1 MNNFN
6 FKNNETIKN
15 IRYFIGELDTPAR
28 YLLISG
34 IMLAVSFAAVIIF
47 LLPSAY
53 NLRNASNA
61 VNIEK
66 GNLDYIIKYAEK
78 INAARA
84 SNADGSSGAASMPAA
99 NNKKSGYINSV
110 YSMLN
115 YLKINKND
123 IEKLTGS
130 YSKKEPGGQNGVNGQ
145 NPAKEREDVS
155 IVLRGLSLNEL
166 VDVIYGLSASGYRV
180 KFTSIKIHKN
190 FDDEKLLDLNIT
202 LKRKI
207 NGNIKK

>member
-15 IRYFIGELDTPAR
+15 IRYFTGELDTPAR

-34 IMLAVSFAAVIIF
+34 IMLFVSVAAII
-47 LLPSAY
+47 LLLIPSAS
-53 NLRNASNA
+53 NLRNASIA

-84 SNADGSSGAASMPAA
+84 SNAGGSAGANTPPA
-99 NNKKSGYINSV
+99 NNKKTGYINSV

-130 YSKKEPGGQNGVNGQ
+130 YSKKERAAGNGVKGQ
-145 NPAKEREDVS
+145 NPAKEDEDVS

-166 VDVIYGLSASGYRV
+166 VDVVYGLPASGYPV
-180 KFTSIKIHKN
+180 KFTSIKIHKD
-190 FDDEKLLDLNIT
+190 FDDKKLLDLNVT

-207 NGNIKK
+207 NKK